1 VKFVKK
7 SCTIFVLSLAFATS
21 QSFAQSASE
30 PSAASKAPAL
40 LDFSEIQKYDRD
52 AHNRDITK
60 CDELAAHPS
69 DPEKVTEGVDEK
81 SVDIENAIEACLSA
95 VRSDPNNPRLNYQ
108 LARAFGYAGR
118 HAEGDQYRIQALKS
132 GYPQSL
138 FVLGYIR
145 LEGWDGR
152 AADPCYGGE
161 LIRLSAQVGT
171 YAGLI
176 GFPHYAS
183 TGRFE
188 GCDAYPVIDQ
198 KEIDGFLDQAEKGAE
213 NYYQEILVKQVKAAF
228 SSN

>member
-1 VKFVKK
+1 MKK
-7 SCTIFVLSLAFATS
+7 ICAVFVLGLAFVAAPTFV
-21 QSFAQSASE
+21 QTASAGGH
-30 PSAASKAPAL
+30 AAKAPAL
-40 LDFSEIQKYDRD
+40 VNFSEIQTYNRED
-52 AHNRDITK
+52 HNREITK

-69 DPEKVTEGVDEK
+69 DPEKVTAGVDEK
-81 SVDIENAIEACLSA
+81 SVDKEKAIDACLAA
-95 VRSDPNNPRLNYQ
+95 VKSDPNNPRLNYQ
-108 LARAFGYAGR
+108 LARVFGYAGR
-118 HAEGDQYRIQALKS
+118 HAESDPYRLQALRS

-161 LIRLSAQVGT
+161 LIRRSAQAGR

-188 GCDAYPVIDQ
+188 SCDAYPVIDQ
-198 KEIDGFLDQAEKGAE
+198 DEINRFLDQAEAGADG
-213 NYYQEILVKQVKAAF
+213 YYQEILVKQVRAAF

>member
-1 VKFVKK
+1 MNRTKK
-7 SCTIFVLSLAFATS
+7 SCTILVLGLAFATS
-21 QSFAQSASE
+21 PSLAQSGSE
-30 PSAASKAPAL
+30 PGSSAKAPAM
-40 LDFSEIQKYDRD
+40 LDFSEIQTY
-52 AHNRDITK
+52 NRHAYNREVTK

-69 DPEKVTEGVDEK
+69 DPEKVTDGVGEK
-81 SVDIENAIEACLSA
+81 SVDKEKAIEACLSA
-95 VRSDPNNPRLNYQ
+95 VEADPNNPRLNYQ
-108 LARAFGYAGR
+108 LARVFGYSGR
-118 HAEGDQYRIQALKS
+118 HAEGDKYRLQALKS

-161 LIRLSAQVGT
+161 LIRRSAQVGT

-188 GCDAYPVIDQ
+188 NCDAYPVIDQ
-198 KEIDGFLDQAEKGAE
+198 QEINSFLDQAEERAE
-213 NYYQEILVKQVKAAF
+213 DYYQEILVKQVKAAF
-228 SSN
+228 APN

>member
-1 VKFVKK
+1 ML
-7 SCTIFVLSLAFATS
+7 ILGWAFATG
-21 QSFAQSASE
+21 QSFAQAGSE
-30 PSAASKAPAL
+30 AGSSPKEPPL
-40 LDFSEIQKYDRD
+40 LDFSEIQEYDRD
-52 AHNRDITK
+52 GHNRDITK

-81 SVDIENAIEACLSA
+81 SVYEEQAIDACLSA
-95 VRSDPNNPRLNYQ
+95 VKSDPNNPRLNYQ
-108 LARAFGYAGR
+108 LARVFGYSGR
-118 HAEGDQYRIQALKS
+118 HAEGDPYRLQALKS

-161 LIRLSAQVGT
+161 LIRRSAQVGT

-176 GFPHYAS
+176 GFPHYVS

-188 GCDAYPVIDQ
+188 DCDAYPVIDQ
-198 KEIDGFLDQAEKGAE
+198 KEINGFLDEAEKGAE

-228 SSN
+228 ASN

>member
-1 VKFVKK
+1 ML
-7 SCTIFVLSLAFATS
+7 ILSLAFLTG
-21 QSFAQSASE
+21 QSFAQSGSE
-30 PSAASKAPAL
+30 PGSLAKAPEL
-40 LDFSEIQKYDRD
+40 LDFSEIQKYNRD
-52 AHNRDITK
+52 AYNRDITK

-69 DPEKVTEGVDEK
+69 DPEKVTAGVDEK
-81 SVDIENAIEACLSA
+81 SVDKENAIEACLAA
-95 VRSDPNNPRLNYQ
+95 VISDPDNPRLNYQ
-108 LARAFGYAGR
+108 LARVFGYSGR
-118 HAEGDQYRIQALKS
+118 HAEGDPYRLQALKS

-161 LIRLSAQVGT
+161 LIRRSAEVGT

-188 GCDAYPVIDQ
+188 NCDAYPVIDQ
-198 KEIDGFLDQAEKGAE
+198 KEINGFLDAAEKGAE

-228 SSN
+228 ASN